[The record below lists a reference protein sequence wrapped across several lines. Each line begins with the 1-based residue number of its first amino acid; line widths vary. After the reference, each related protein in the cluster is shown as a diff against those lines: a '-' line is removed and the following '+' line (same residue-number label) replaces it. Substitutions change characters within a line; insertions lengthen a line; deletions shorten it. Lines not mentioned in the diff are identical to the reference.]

1 MTFLNDSSYG
11 NSYIKYDG
19 TTCELLDWY
28 KTERDDALGG
38 TFVIKAVALKNGKIL
53 NGDVDLD
60 GDIAVKDATLVQKY
74 IVKLEQLDNTQLCNA
89 DCDGD
94 GDITVADATKIQKIV
109 VGIN

>member
-19 TTCELLDWY
+19 ATCELLDWY
-28 KTERDDALGG
+28 KTERDDMLGG
-38 TFVIKAVALKNGKIL
+38 TFVIKAVTLKNDKIL

>member
-1 MTFLNDSSYG
+1 M
-11 NSYIKYDG
+11 
-19 TTCELLDWY
+19 
-28 KTERDDALGG
+28 
-38 TFVIKAVALKNGKIL
+38 

-60 GDIAVKDATLVQKY
+60 GDITVKDATIAQKY

-109 VGIN
+109 VGIGEN

>member
-1 MTFLNDSSYG
+1 M
-11 NSYIKYDG
+11 
-19 TTCELLDWY
+19 
-28 KTERDDALGG
+28 
-38 TFVIKAVALKNGKIL
+38 

-60 GDIAVKDATLVQKY
+60 GDITVIDATTVQKY

-109 VGIN
+109 VGIGEN

>member
-1 MTFLNDSSYG
+1 MIRF
-11 NSYIKYDG
+11 
-19 TTCELLDWY
+19 
-28 KTERDDALGG
+28 
-38 TFVIKAVALKNGKIL
+38 L

-74 IVKLEQLDNTQLCNA
+74 IVKLEQFDNTQLCNA

>member
-1 MTFLNDSSYG
+1 MLSKLWRSKND
-11 NSYIKYDG
+11 
-19 TTCELLDWY
+19 
-28 KTERDDALGG
+28 
-38 TFVIKAVALKNGKIL
+38 KIL

>member
-1 MTFLNDSSYG
+1 M
-11 NSYIKYDG
+11 
-19 TTCELLDWY
+19 
-28 KTERDDALGG
+28 
-38 TFVIKAVALKNGKIL
+38 ALKNDKIL

-60 GDIAVKDATLVQKY
+60 EDITVKDATIVQKY

>member
-1 MTFLNDSSYG
+1 MIRF
-11 NSYIKYDG
+11 
-19 TTCELLDWY
+19 
-28 KTERDDALGG
+28 
-38 TFVIKAVALKNGKIL
+38 L

-60 GDIAVKDATLVQKY
+60 GDITVIDATLVQKY

>member
-1 MTFLNDSSYG
+1 M
-11 NSYIKYDG
+11 
-19 TTCELLDWY
+19 
-28 KTERDDALGG
+28 
-38 TFVIKAVALKNGKIL
+38 

-60 GDIAVKDATLVQKY
+60 GDITVKDATTVQKY
-74 IVKLEQLDNTQLCNA
+74 IVKLEQLDNTQLCNS